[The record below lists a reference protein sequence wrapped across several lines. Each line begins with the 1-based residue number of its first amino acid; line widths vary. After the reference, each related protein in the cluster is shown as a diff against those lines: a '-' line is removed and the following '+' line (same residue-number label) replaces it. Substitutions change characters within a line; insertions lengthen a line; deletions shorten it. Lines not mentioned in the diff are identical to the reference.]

1 MKPGPAWNWAAFGL
15 LALLGVLAIIG
26 GLWVVG
32 VLR

>member
-15 LALLGVLAIIG
+15 LVLLGVLAIIG